1 MAQYPTASGSLAG
14 KIKYSDCSETE
25 MTTNTH
31 RSYEDDEINLTEL
44 LVKLWQGRWAVATT
58 TGVGLVLASLYAIT
72 APQVWIASATL
83 APPSYEQMGDYY
95 LVKTQLD
102 STPFFKS
109 AKKPPTI
116 TLDQSPPT
124 TPPKTGDEISD
135 QLFES
140 MQLLLDTTPE
150 VTVLRPDRRKQQL
163 YQVQASATNP
173 TAAQQKLTHILTK
186 INRQLADQKTREL
199 RSQLALLQRSLHSEL
214 DIIARQA
221 RAARAQELASTH
233 QALDSAKRANLVH
246 FEGSNYTGLDTPSMR
261 YLLGSKLLQAR
272 LATLKQSSPDY
283 PPRYYEVTTQL
294 ADIQE
299 LPQIQTGNLAG
310 FQLVTPPTASDKPSS
325 PKGILVIALG
335 IAGGLLLGCARV
347 LCRDPLVRLQA
358 KLRH

>member
-1 MAQYPTASGSLAG
+1 
-14 KIKYSDCSETE
+14 

-31 RSYEDDEINLTEL
+31 RSREDDEINLTEI
-44 LVKLWQGRWAVATT
+44 LVKLWQGRWAVVTT
-58 TGVGLVLASLYAIT
+58 TGVGLALAGLYVIT

-95 LVKTQLD
+95 LVKAQLD
-102 STPFFKS
+102 STPLFKS

-116 TLDQSPPT
+116 TLDQSSPT

-140 MQLLLDTTPE
+140 MQLLLDTTSE

-163 YQVQASATNP
+163 YQVQVRATNP
-173 TAAQQKLTHILTK
+173 AAAQQKLTHILTN

-199 RSQLALLQRSLHSEL
+199 RSQLALLQRSLRSEL
-214 DIIARQA
+214 DTIARQA
-221 RAARAQELASTH
+221 RAARAQELASIH
-233 QALDSAKRANLVH
+233 QALDSAKRANLVN

-294 ADIQE
+294 ADIQK
-299 LPQIQTGNLAG
+299 LPQIEAGNLVG
-310 FQLVTPPTASDKPSS
+310 FQLVTPPVPFDKPSS
-325 PKGILVIALG
+325 PKSILILALG
-335 IAGGLLLGCARV
+335 IVGGLLLGCAWV
-347 LCRDPLVRLQA
+347 LCRDPLARLQA
-358 KLRH
+358 KQRY

>member
-1 MAQYPTASGSLAG
+1 
-14 KIKYSDCSETE
+14 

-31 RSYEDDEINLTEL
+31 CSREDDEINLTEI
-44 LVKLWQGRWAVATT
+44 LVKLYQGRWAVVTT
-58 TGVGLVLASLYAIT
+58 AGVGLALAGLYIIT

-95 LVKTQLD
+95 LAKTQLD

-109 AKKPPTI
+109 ATPPPTI

-124 TPPKTGDEISD
+124 TTPKTGNEISD

-140 MQLLLDTTPE
+140 MQLLLDTTSE

-163 YQVQASATNP
+163 YQVQARAKNP
-173 TAAQQKLTHILTK
+173 TAAQQKLTHILTN

-199 RSQLALLQRSLHSEL
+199 RSQLALLQRSLRSEL
-214 DIIARQA
+214 DAIARQA
-221 RAARAQELASTH
+221 HATRAQELASIQ

-272 LATLKQSSPDY
+272 LATLKQSSPDF

-294 ADIQE
+294 ADIQK
-299 LPQIQTGNLAG
+299 LPQVEAGNLAG
-310 FQLVTPPTASDKPSS
+310 FQLVTPPTPSDKPSS
-325 PKGILVIALG
+325 PKSILIIALG
-335 IAGGLLLGCARV
+335 MAGGLLLGCALV
-347 LCRDPLVRLQA
+347 LCRDPLAHLQA